1 MSKAQKIT
9 RRAFLKSTA
18 ALGAGAMA
26 FGSVRGVLNAAPKKA
41 GEKVWKMKY
50 DCYIMPTAPT
60 AQLDNW
66 MLDRVVEKSKG
77 QIEVEKYWAS
87 SLHKVGEHLQAVRDG
102 MSEIS
107 MISYGYYP
115 ALVPLSRGLE
125 WYYKG
130 CDHSDT
136 LFKVCRDMYAMYKP
150 LRDEWEIKNNSK
162 VLYFTNWDYCPL
174 LMKKPIRKIEDLKG
188 LKIRGYGIGAD
199 TMDRLGARGMPII
212 AAEVY
217 PSLER
222 GILDGVFA
230 YCFIT
235 ADKAKLCEQ
244 APYVVEI
251 GAGAHAPTAI
261 IMNMDLWKALPT
273 NLKDVF
279 LETVNEIH
287 DWQYLKL
294 YGRLLE
300 ETVDNMVKINAKF
313 SKWPAAEIEK
323 ARRIVQPAQCDK
335 WIEKVAKPLG
345 FDGVEFQAKVDE
357 LIAKYEPEGKLP
369 IPYDIYMKKY
379 G

>member
-1 MSKAQKIT
+1 MSEKGRIS

-18 ALGAGAMA
+18 AVGIGGMA
-26 FGSVRGVLNAAPKKA
+26 FGGVRGIINAAPKKA

-50 DCYIMPTAPT
+50 DCYIMSTAPT

-102 MSEIS
+102 ISEIS

-125 WYYKG
+125 WYFKG

-136 LFKVCRDMYAMYKP
+136 LLKVCRDMYAMYKP
-150 LRDEWEIKNNSK
+150 LHDEWEIRNNSK

-174 LMKKPIRKIEDLKG
+174 LMKKPITKVEELKG

-199 TMDRLGARGMPII
+199 TIDRLGGRGMPVI

-235 ADKAKLCEQ
+235 ADKAKLAEQ
-244 APYVVEI
+244 APYIVEI

-273 NLKDVF
+273 HLKDIF
-279 LETVNEIH
+279 NETVAEIH
-287 DWQYLKL
+287 DYQYLKL

-300 ETVDNMVKINAKF
+300 EAVDNMVKINAKF
-313 SKWPAAEIEK
+313 SKWPDTEIEK
-323 ARRIVQPAQCDK
+323 ARRIVQPAQCNA

-369 IPYDIYMKKY
+369 IPYDIYKKKY